1 MSRKIFQKYTKS
13 FGGKIWPNLH
23 SVSPYN
29 VFEQNLTEFPFSKFS
44 AKNTCIHQLLQNV
57 STRNVKF
64 PWAKNLNCVW
74 RNFCFKQN
82 LLKICVQY
90 LQYNFCSSWCI
101 RLIIKFKSNM
111 TSDKL
116 LQKFVL
122 KFKTSN
128 IQFSRIFWSKDV
140 NFLLFN
146 SLFMKIIELWPAM
159 LPLSKP
165 YSART
170 FVAQGKIAFPQN
182 FCAQR

>member
-1 MSRKIFQKYTKS
+1 M
-13 FGGKIWPNLH
+13 
-23 SVSPYN
+23 
-29 VFEQNLTEFPFSKFS
+29 
-44 AKNTCIHQLLQNV
+44 A
-57 STRNVKF
+57 
-64 PWAKNLNCVW
+64 
-74 RNFCFKQN
+74 
-82 LLKICVQY
+82 
-90 LQYNFCSSWCI
+90 
-101 RLIIKFKSNM
+101 
-111 TSDKL
+111 SDKL

-140 NFLLFN
+140 NFLLFD